1 MVIMRILHTGD
12 FHAGRQLRGLD
23 RTPEIQ
29 AALSEILSIARDS
42 RVDAVL
48 VAGDVFD
55 TVNPSAL
62 AEDVVYEFYLGLRE
76 AGIPSVTIAGN
87 HDSAERLRSIRG
99 LLKNVGAQMVTH
111 VTPNLQELVYPVQAR
126 DGTLLQVL
134 AFPFLSERKLVKLAD
149 IAQGNVSEW
158 RQKYQEGMN
167 FFLRRLSGFLKP
179 DAVNM
184 LMMHLTFDGSL
195 PSGSERNFTFD
206 ITNSYNVSSR
216 MLPEALQYV
225 ALGHIHKPQ
234 QVSDLPPT
242 YYAGSIIQLDFGEAG
257 ESKYVN
263 LVEAE
268 PGRPIKFQQIPLTS
282 GKRLKTVRMKLDQIE
297 QMDSLSDFE
306 GLLRVIVELPAGTGA
321 AGLKER
327 VAKVLPNA
335 LAIEIEVS
343 QQDLKSKT
351 AGRSGLTDVE
361 LFEQYYLERHG
372 ALPAEVREAF
382 IEASRAITE
391 GEDH

>member
-1 MVIMRILHTGD
+1 MRILHTGD
-12 FHAGRQLRGLD
+12 FHAGRQLRGMD
-23 RTPEIQ
+23 RTPEIR

-42 RVDAVL
+42 KADAVL
-48 VAGDVFD
+48 VSGDVFD
-55 TVNPSAL
+55 TVNPSAY

-87 HDSAERLRSIRG
+87 HDSSERLRSIRG
-99 LLKNVGAQMVTH
+99 LLKQVGAHMVTH
-111 VTPNLQELVYPVQAR
+111 VTPNLQDLVYPVQAR

-149 IAQGNVSEW
+149 IAEGNVSQW

-167 FFLRRLSGFLKP
+167 FFLRRMASYLRP

-195 PSGSERNFTFD
+195 PSGSERSFTFD
-206 ITNSYNVSSR
+206 ITNSYTVSAR

-234 QVSDLPPT
+234 QVSELPPA

-257 ESKYVN
+257 EQKYVN
-263 LVEAE
+263 LIEAE
-268 PGRPIKFQQIPLTS
+268 PGRPIKFQQIPLQS
-282 GKRLKTVRMKLDQIE
+282 GKRLKTVRVKLDQIE
-297 QMDSLSDFE
+297 QMDSLNAFD
-306 GLLRVIVELPAGTGA
+306 GLLRVIVELPAGMGT

-327 VAKVLPNA
+327 VAKVLPSA
-335 LAIEIEVS
+335 LAIEIEAS
-343 QQDLKSKT
+343 QQDLKSRT
-351 AGRSGLTDVE
+351 AGRSNLSDVE

-372 ALPAEVREAF
+372 ALPAEVKEAF
-382 IEASRAITE
+382 LEASRWTLE
-391 GEDH
+391 GEEP

>member
-23 RTPEIQ
+23 RTPEIR
-29 AALSEILSIARDS
+29 ATLNEILSIARDA

-48 VAGDVFD
+48 VSGDVFD
-55 TVNPSAL
+55 TVNPSAA
-62 AEDVVYEFYLGLRE
+62 AEDAIYEFYLGLKE

-99 LLKNVGAQMVTH
+99 LLRHVGAHMVTH
-111 VTPNLQELVYPVQAR
+111 VTPDLKELVYPVQAR
-126 DGTLLQVL
+126 DGSVLQVL
-134 AFPFLSERKLVKLAD
+134 AFPFLSERRLVKLAD
-149 IAQGNVSEW
+149 VAEGNVSQW

-167 FFLRRLSGFLKP
+167 FFLRRMGSLLKP

-184 LMMHLTFDGSL
+184 LMMHLTFDGSA
-195 PSGSERNFTFD
+195 PSGSERNFIFD
-206 ITNSYNVSSR
+206 ITNSYTVSAR

-234 QVSDLPPT
+234 QVSELPPA

-257 ESKYVN
+257 EKKYVN
-263 LVEAE
+263 LIEAE
-268 PGRPIKFQQIPLTS
+268 PGRPIKMQQVPLTS
-282 GKRLKTVRMKLDQIE
+282 GKQLKTVRVQLDQIE
-297 QMDSLSDFE
+297 QMDSLVHFE
-306 GLLRVIVELPAGTGA
+306 GLLRVIVELPAGMGS

-343 QQDLKSKT
+343 QQEVKSR
-351 AGRSGLTDVE
+351 AAARAHLSDVQ
-361 LFEQYYLERHG
+361 LFEQYYLDRHG
-372 ALPAEVREAF
+372 ALPEDIREAF
-382 IEASRAITE
+382 LEASRLIQE
-391 GEDH
+391 GEEP

>member
-12 FHAGRQLRGLD
+12 FHAGRQLRGMD
-23 RTPEIQ
+23 RTPEIR

-42 RVDAVL
+42 KADAVL
-48 VAGDVFD
+48 VSGDVFD
-55 TVNPSAL
+55 TVNPSAY

-87 HDSAERLRSIRG
+87 HDSSERLRSIRG
-99 LLKNVGAQMVTH
+99 LLKQVGAHMVTH
-111 VTPNLQELVYPVQAR
+111 VTPNLQDLVYPVQAR

-149 IAQGNVSEW
+149 IAEGNVSQW

-167 FFLRRLSGFLKP
+167 FFLRRMASYLRP

-195 PSGSERNFTFD
+195 PSGSERSFTFD
-206 ITNSYNVSSR
+206 ITNSYTVSAR

-234 QVSDLPPT
+234 QVSELPPA

-257 ESKYVN
+257 EQKYVN
-263 LVEAE
+263 LIEAE
-268 PGRPIKFQQIPLTS
+268 PGRPIKFQQIPLQS
-282 GKRLKTVRMKLDQIE
+282 GKRLKTVRVKLDQIE
-297 QMDSLSDFE
+297 QMDSLNAFD
-306 GLLRVIVELPAGTGA
+306 GLLRVIVELPAGMGT

-327 VAKVLPNA
+327 VAKVLPSA
-335 LAIEIEVS
+335 LAIEIEAS
-343 QQDLKSKT
+343 QQDLKSRT
-351 AGRSGLTDVE
+351 AGRSNLSDVE

-372 ALPAEVREAF
+372 ALPAEVKEAF
-382 IEASRAITE
+382 LEASRWTLE
-391 GEDH
+391 GEEP

>member
-1 MVIMRILHTGD
+1 MRILHTGD

-99 LLKNVGAQMVTH
+99 LLKNVGANMVTH
-111 VTPNLQELVYPVQAR
+111 VTPNLQDLVYPVQAR
-126 DGTLLQVL
+126 DGSLLQVL

-149 IAQGNVSEW
+149 IAEGNVSAW

-206 ITNSYNVSSR
+206 ITNSYTVSSR

-234 QVSDLPPT
+234 QVSELPPAH
-242 YYAGSIIQLDFGEAG
+242 YAGSIIQLDFGEAG
-257 ESKYVN
+257 ESKFVN
-263 LVEAE
+263 LVEAH
-268 PGRPIKFQQIPLTS
+268 PGRPIKFQQVPLTS

-297 QMDSLSDFE
+297 QMDSLRDFD

-335 LAIEIEVS
+335 LAVEIEIS

-351 AGRSGLTDVE
+351 AGRSGLTDIE

-372 ALPAEVREAF
+372 ALPGEVRDAF
-382 IEASRAITE
+382 IEASRIITE
-391 GEDH
+391 GEDT